1 MNKNTKDFEKLIG
14 IKFNKLELLNQAL
27 IHKSF
32 NSDKN
37 NEKLEFLGDRVLG
50 LVIAKKLIETYPKEK
65 EGIIDKKYANLVNKN
80 TCLKI
85 AKTIDLKK
93 YMYLGDSYKGIKT
106 SNNKIISDCLEALIG
121 AIYLDSGIK
130 SAEKFIFIFWKDY
143 IIKSEYTLID
153 PKTKLQEYSLKK
165 YKELPKYSLH
175 KESGPKHNP
184 LFKIEVKIP
193 HSKIFIASGNSK
205 KKAQQNAAKKLL
217 DNLKIL

>member
-1 MNKNTKDFEKLIG
+1 MT
-14 IKFNKLELLNQAL
+14 
-27 IHKSF
+27 
-32 NSDKN
+32 
-37 NEKLEFLGDRVLG
+37 
-50 LVIAKKLIETYPKEK
+50 
-65 EGIIDKKYANLVNKN
+65 
-80 TCLKI
+80 
-85 AKTIDLKK
+85 
-93 YMYLGDSYKGIKT
+93 LGDSNRNLKR
-106 SNNKIISDCLEALIG
+106 SDAKIVSDALEALIG
-121 AIYLDSGIK
+121 ALYLDKGLK
-130 SAEKFIFIFWKDY
+130 YAEKFILSYWKLY
-143 IIKSEYTLID
+143 LEQSNITLID